1 MLDNPCHNRQCLCW
15 TIHGNSHRL
24 SKHILSHSC
33 YLTMLL
39 SLIHVLGH
47 NQRQQQQ
54 PILFW
59 GVLDTS
65 DQQLKGRFPMHGT
78 GDFVRYSVW
87 VLGSTSMLQV
97 VQLLKVHIHT
107 CTHTHA
113 HKHVYTCT

>member
-1 MLDNPCHNRQCLCW
+1 MSWDI
-15 TIHGNSHRL
+15 TKGNS
-24 SKHILSHSC
+24 S
-33 YLTMLL
+33 
-39 SLIHVLGH
+39 SLYYFG
-47 NQRQQQQ
+47 
-54 PILFW
+54 

-113 HKHVYTCT
+113 HNTIYHINIYIYIKET